1 MYEWNFDDSKYS
13 KMKANVDKG
22 LKKLT
27 LKKTHTHNIKK
38 SGRVEMKNIL
48 TLIKIL
54 KQNLIVRFNQQKYNG
69 KLTNWRSF

>member
-1 MYEWNFDDSKYS
+1 
-13 KMKANVDKG
+13 MKANVDKG

-27 LKKTHTHNIKK
+27 LKKKHTQTHMHNSNIKK
-38 SGRVEMKNIL
+38 SGKVEIKNIL

-69 KLTNWRSF
+69 KLTN